1 LSKPPVAWGNIDDK
15 WRDSNHFLSYVVKAA
30 ASEIAVMHGG
40 RPLATGPI
48 VECHSQ
54 EIGVDLCAFE

>member
-1 LSKPPVAWGNIDDK
+1 MSKPPVAWGNIDDK
-15 WRDSNHFLSYVVKAA
+15 WRDSHHFLSYVVRAA

-48 VECHSQ
+48 ECQSQ